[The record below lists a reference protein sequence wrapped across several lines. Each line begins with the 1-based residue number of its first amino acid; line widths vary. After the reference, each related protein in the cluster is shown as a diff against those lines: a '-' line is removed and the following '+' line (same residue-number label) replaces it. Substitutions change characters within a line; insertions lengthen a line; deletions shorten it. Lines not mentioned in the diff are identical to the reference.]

1 MYLLVLLCIIFR
13 HLGAGEGVSVNSLPK
28 RTGLHVLPAL
38 ILHNANSIGADVVK
52 TLKSTL
58 WDSPLSPLSPHYQ
71 AKTREEN
78 GEEEKGEEEEE
89 EEEEDEEDEDATA
102 TSVRAAINASAEI
115 VRVAQLSID
124 NSANENGTFCTM
136 R

>member
-1 MYLLVLLCIIFR
+1 MYLLVLLCITFR

-38 ILHNANSIGADVVK
+38 ILHNADSIGAGVVQ
-52 TLKSTL
+52 TLESSL
-58 WDSPLSPLSPHYQ
+58 WNSPLSPLSPSYQ
-71 AKTREEN
+71 AKT
-78 GEEEKGEEEEE
+78 KEEE
-89 EEEEDEEDEDATA
+89 EEEEDEEEEEEEEQEQEQEQAAA
-102 TSVRAAINASAEI
+102 TSGRAAIDASAEI

>member
-1 MYLLVLLCIIFR
+1 MYLLVLLCITFR

-38 ILHNANSIGADVVK
+38 ILHNADSIGAGVVQ
-52 TLKSTL
+52 TLESSL
-58 WDSPLSPLSPHYQ
+58 WNSPLSPLSPSYQ
-71 AKTREEN
+71 AKT
-78 GEEEKGEEEEE
+78 KEEEEE
-89 EEEEDEEDEDATA
+89 EEQEHEQEQEQEQEQAAA
-102 TSVRAAINASAEI
+102 TSGRAAIDASAEI